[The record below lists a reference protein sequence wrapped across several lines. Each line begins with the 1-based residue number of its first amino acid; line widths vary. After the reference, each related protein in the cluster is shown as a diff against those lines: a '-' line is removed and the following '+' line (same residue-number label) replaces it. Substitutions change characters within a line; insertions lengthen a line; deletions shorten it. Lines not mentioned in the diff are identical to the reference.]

1 MSKKR
6 ALGKGLSALLDNV
19 ETDSHGGLTV
29 GSTIP
34 SVGIIDEV
42 LIEHIEANPFQPRLE
57 FEENALEELAHSISE
72 HGIIQPLT
80 LRKKSRNSY
89 QIISG
94 ERRFRASQLAGLDRI
109 PAYIRDADDQTMLE
123 MALVENIQREDLNAI
138 EVAISYHRLIDECD
152 LTQEGLSQKV
162 GKKRST
168 VTNYLR
174 LLKLPPEIQLALRD
188 KQISMGHA
196 RALLGLD
203 GDKRKIALFKKVVNE
218 DLSVRKTEAL
228 VKGNVS
234 GEESTFKAKV
244 ILTPVEDRIKD
255 ELSSLLNSNVKIRST
270 IDGKGKIEINY
281 KDQSELRRIA
291 EKLGY

>member
-1 MSKKR
+1 MSKKK
-6 ALGKGLSALLDNV
+6 ALGRGLSALLDNV
-19 ETDSHGGLTV
+19 ETDAHGGLSV
-29 GSTIP
+29 GNSVP
-34 SVGIIDEV
+34 AVGIIDEV
-42 LIEHIEANPFQPRLE
+42 PIGSIEANPFQPRIE
-57 FEENALEELAHSISE
+57 FNENALEELSQSIAE

-80 LRKKSRNSY
+80 LRKKGRNRY

-94 ERRFRASQLAGLDRI
+94 ERRFRASQLAGLDRV
-109 PAYIRDADDQTMLE
+109 PAYIRDANDQTMLE

-152 LTQEGLSQKV
+152 LTQEALSQKV

-196 RALLGLD
+196 RALLGVD
-203 GDKRKIALFKKVVNE
+203 GDKKKLALFQKTINE
-218 DLSVRKTEAL
+218 DLSVRKVETL
-228 VKGNVS
+228 VKGAD
-234 GEESTFKAKV
+234 EKESPFKAKV
-244 ILTPVEDRIKD
+244 ILTPIENRIKD
-255 ELSSLLNSNVKIRST
+255 ELTSLLKSNVKIKST
-270 IDGKGKIEINY
+270 IDGKGKIEISY